1 MYRHKNDSLPKNSKE
16 IQKKLIELIHGC
28 TMQYQ
33 CKRSIIFVYTKNQFS
48 TKRPCQSRVAKLV
61 NIVIAGA
68 IQHPYASKGMK
79 E

>member
-1 MYRHKNDSLPKNSKE
+1 MYSHKNDSLHKNSKE
-16 IQKKLIELIHGC
+16 IQTKLIESIHGC
-28 TMQYQ
+28 RMQYQ
-33 CKRSIIFVYTKNQFS
+33 CKRSIFVYAKNWLS

-68 IQHPYASKGMK
+68 IQHPYASKGMN